1 MGVIK
6 NMLEDIEV
14 ENYIDSQSGIG
25 DDSEQPLYDKYDEEM
40 QEIYESERKADEYY
54 QSLLEEERNSTAHE
68 FPGYNPNNVPKFTN
82 VPTLGGC
89 LSYLAFQGLIILVI
103 YLIFKNI

>member
-6 NMLEDIEV
+6 NMLEDIEI
-14 ENYIDSQSGIG
+14 ENYIDSQSDVY
-25 DDSEQPLYDKYDEEM
+25 DDLEEPIYDEEYVKTL
-40 QEIYESERKADEYY
+40 EAERKADEYY
-54 QSLLEEERNSTAHE
+54 QNLLEEERNSTAHE

-89 LSYLAFQGLIILVI
+89 LSYLLFSGIGLLIIW
-103 YLIFKNI
+103 LIAENL

>member
-14 ENYIDSQSGIG
+14 ENYIDSQSGIY
-25 DDSEQPLYDKYDEEM
+25 DDSEQPLYDKHDEEM

-89 LSYLAFQGLIILVI
+89 LSYLLFSGIGL
-103 YLIFKNI
+103 LIMWLIAENL